1 LNLKRFGNMF
11 RICPLLCLL
20 LFSAVRSENCDQDAS
35 ATLYCRG
42 ERALRNV
49 LRNLNRSERPLVV
62 VRGLEIVPLQ
72 NNSLNN
78 VDQDQDQS
86 LLDSLSFYLRTHEIN
101 VKLADLLEDEAQVSG
116 EFKSY
121 TKNKW
126 CMFEFKL
133 SLIMIWRWILF
144 SSFF

>member
-1 LNLKRFGNMF
+1 
-11 RICPLLCLL
+11 
-20 LFSAVRSENCDQDAS
+20 
-35 ATLYCRG
+35 
-42 ERALRNV
+42 
-49 LRNLNRSERPLVV
+49 VV

-116 EFKSY
+116 EFK
-121 TKNKW
+121 
-126 CMFEFKL
+126 C
-133 SLIMIWRWILF
+133 
-144 SSFF
+144 

>member
-1 LNLKRFGNMF
+1 
-11 RICPLLCLL
+11 
-20 LFSAVRSENCDQDAS
+20 
-35 ATLYCRG
+35 
-42 ERALRNV
+42 
-49 LRNLNRSERPLVV
+49 VV

-116 EFKSY
+116 EFKCY
-121 TKNKW
+121 TNT
-126 CMFEFKL
+126 CMFEFKF
-133 SLIMIWRWILF
+133 SLFVWNRFFNLILKTKYLVL
-144 SSFF
+144 